1 MKRVLL
7 VIAVLLSMVFPTSAE
22 QNNVRLT
29 VYKKGHV
36 EKSTTVQRFPQQL
49 PIDVAYDNETRQITV
64 SGDVDMEVQVYLCDL
79 SGNTL
84 DYSSC
89 LNAVF
94 DVPETYT
101 GSLIVRIE
109 AEGWIAEGE
118 VLLD

>member
-1 MKRVLL
+1 MKKFILL
-7 VIAVLLSMVFPTSAE
+7 LGMLLTFISFMSNASQE
-22 QNNVRLT
+22 K
-29 VYKKGHV
+29 VYLKYRKDTHS
-36 EKSTTVQRFPQQL
+36 KNTTVLRSPQQI
-49 PIDVAYDNETRQITV
+49 PIDVEYDNETRQITV

-109 AEGWIAEGE
+109 SDNWIAEGE